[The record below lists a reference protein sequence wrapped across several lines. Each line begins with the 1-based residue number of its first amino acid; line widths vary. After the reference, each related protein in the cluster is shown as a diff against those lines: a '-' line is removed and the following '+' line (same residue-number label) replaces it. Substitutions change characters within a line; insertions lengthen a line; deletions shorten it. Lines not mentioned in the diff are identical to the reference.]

1 MSWLLKRPAKREP
14 PQQSAAEHHDPSGE
28 QARSDADFPT
38 SIRGLENARTRIVGY
53 RTGFLADLIVSVVR
67 FVMLARTK
75 ITRYAGRVTS
85 VVTPLGWIVLALIP
99 TTLIAGYSIAWMEL
113 IVVGYACIAVALMAA
128 IFLFGRSQLAISLHV
143 DHRRVVVGE
152 PASGEVRGTNS
163 GKGRSLGVVAEIP
176 VADTFAEAVLPSIRP
191 GGSAVHDFPIPTHR
205 RGIISVGPVRTV
217 RADPVGLVRRELV
230 WTESAEV
237 FVHPRTISIPSVS
250 TGLIR
255 DLEGNPTKDL
265 ANNDISF
272 HALRE
277 YLPGDERRN
286 IHWKTTARTG
296 RYMVR
301 QFEETRRSHLVI
313 ALSLATAD
321 YASEYEFEMAV
332 SVAGS
337 LGAQAIRD
345 ARTVTVVASEQ
356 TPQFAKRK
364 IFAVRALSTL
374 TGTRL
379 LDDLTRVQNAE
390 TALRL
395 VDVARVTSEQTNGV
409 SVAFLICGS
418 PVTSQQLRAAS
429 TKFAA
434 NVEVVAI
441 VCDPET
447 VPGLRRVAGLS
458 VLTIGYL
465 EDLKRALAR
474 SAAV

>member
-1 MSWLLKRPAKREP
+1 
-14 PQQSAAEHHDPSGE
+14 
-28 QARSDADFPT
+28 
-38 SIRGLENARTRIVGY
+38 
-53 RTGFLADLIVSVVR
+53 
-67 FVMLARTK
+67 ML
-75 ITRYAGRVTS
+75 V
-85 VVTPLGWIVLALIP
+85 LIP
-99 TTLIAGYSIAWMEL
+99 VAL
-113 IVVGYACIAVALMAA
+113 VVGYTLAWFELVVAGFTLLAVALMAA
-128 IFLFGRSQLAISLHV
+128 IYLLGRSHLAISLHV
-143 DHRRVVVGE
+143 NHQRVVVGE
-152 PASGEVRGTNS
+152 LATGEIRGLNES
-163 GKGRSLGVVAEIP
+163 KRRSLGIVAEIP
-176 VADTFAEAVLPSIRP
+176 VASTFAEAVLPSLRP
-191 GGSAVHDFPIPTHR
+191 GGSAVHEFPIPTQR
-205 RGIISVGPVRTV
+205 RGVITVGPVRTV

-277 YLPGDERRN
+277 YVRGDERRN
-286 IHWKTTARTG
+286 IHWKSTARTG

-313 ALSLATAD
+313 ALSLASAD
-321 YASEYEFEMAV
+321 YASVYEFEMAV

-364 IFAVRALSTL
+364 VFAVRALSTL

-379 LDDLTRVQNAE
+379 LDDLTRVQSAD

-418 PVTSQQLRAAS
+418 TVSSQQLRAAS
-429 TKFAA
+429 TKFES

-441 VCDPET
+441 VCDPEA

-465 EDLKRALAR
+465 EELKRALSR
-474 SAAV
+474 SAGA

>member
-1 MSWLLKRPAKREP
+1 MSSLLNRVAKGKSKQSVAEKSDPGGERSRPDE
-14 PQQSAAEHHDPSGE
+14 DY
-28 QARSDADFPT
+28 PT
-38 SIRGLENARTRIVGY
+38 AIRGLDNARTRIVGY
-53 RTGFLADLIVSVVR
+53 RTGFLADLIVTSVR
-67 FVMLARTK
+67 FVILARGILSRFSK
-75 ITRYAGRVTS
+75 RVTS
-85 VVTPLGWIVLALIP
+85 VITPVGWVVLLLIP
-99 TTLIAGYSIAWMEL
+99 ITLSVGYSISWSEL
-113 IVVGYACIAVALMAA
+113 VVVGFALIALALMAA
-128 IFLFGRSQLAISLHV
+128 IYLLGRSHLAISLRV
-143 DHRRVVVGE
+143 DRQRVVVGE
-152 PASGEVRGTNS
+152 SASGEVHGLNE
-163 GKGRSLGVVAEIP
+163 GKRRSLGVIAEIP
-176 VADTFAEAVLPSIRP
+176 VASTVAEAVLPSLRP
-191 GGSAVHDFPIPTHR
+191 GGSSAHEFPIPTNR
-205 RGIISVGPVRTV
+205 RGVISVGPVRTV

-230 WTESAEV
+230 WTDSSEI

-277 YLPGDERRN
+277 YVRGDERRN

-313 ALSLATAD
+313 ALSLASAD
-321 YASEYEFEMAV
+321 YENEYEFEMAV

-364 IFAVRALSTL
+364 IFAVRTLSTL

-379 LDDLTRVQNAE
+379 LDDLTRVHSAD

-395 VDVARVTSEQTNGV
+395 IDVARVTSEQTSGV

-418 PVTSQQLRAAS
+418 TVTSQQLRAAS

-441 VCDPET
+441 VCDPQA

-465 EDLKRALAR
+465 EELKRALAR
-474 SAAV
+474 SAGA